1 MITTQTN
8 REFIEEQY
16 SQFILR
22 NMEDGLLPGDF
33 YRNVTDFV
41 VGETQHIR
49 SIGDSQ
55 TQELYEDVAFNFTP
69 IDSGEITLTITDH
82 VGDAWYVTDMA
93 RQDVSMLDQLLQAKS
108 EKSLRALQEHFESR
122 AFSVLNAGQTDG
134 NPNNINGFAH
144 RRVASGNNDTMEIDD
159 LLQMKLAFDKA
170 EVPYAGRIAIVDPVV
185 AATLTSKFQ
194 GNYNVDS
201 NATLQNI
208 LEGTFNRDHDFV
220 MNIFGWNVMTS
231 NRLPRGDFG
240 DGNGSVTGGIA
251 NLFLNVI
258 DDQTKS
264 LMAAWRQMPTTE
276 SGRNHELR
284 RDEFSLS
291 ARFGMAVQR
300 TDSLGVIVTDPE
312 AIT

>member
-82 VGDAWYVTDMA
+82 VGDAWYVTDKA

-108 EKSLRALQEHFESR
+108 QKSLRALQENFESR
-122 AFSVLNAGQTDG
+122 AFSVLNAGQTAV
-134 NPNNINGFAH
+134 NPNTINGFDH
-144 RRVASGNNDTMEIDD
+144 RRVASGNNNTIELDD
-159 LLQMKLAFDKA
+159 ILQMKLAFDKA
-170 EVPYAGRIAIVDPVV
+170 EVPYSGRIAIVDPVV
-185 AATLTSKFQ
+185 AASLTSKFQ
-194 GNYNVDS
+194 GTYNVDA
-201 NATLQNI
+201 NPTMQGI
-208 LEGTFNRDHDFV
+208 LEGSFTRDHDFV
-220 MNIFGWNVMTS
+220 MNIFGWNIMTS
-231 NRLPRGDFG
+231 NRLPRGDYG
-240 DGNGSVTGGIA
+240 DGTNTVSGGVS
-251 NLFLNVI
+251 NLFLNVL

-284 RDEFSLS
+284 RDEYSMA

-300 TDSLGVIVTDPE
+300 QDSLG
-312 AIT
+312 AIITHPTAIA